1 MLAGHGVHG
10 FPFGEVLLEQIGIVE
25 YDIEPFILSD
35 PTTGIEGLRQ
45 DNS

>member
-25 YDIEPFILSD
+25 YDIELEA
-35 PTTGIEGLRQ
+35 GLAGLR
-45 DNS
+45 DATEW